1 MALLEVRMTLR
12 NTRPWIV
19 AVIRLAGLAIF
30 ALAFMQPG
38 VAREGQTY
46 VGWKCASVAAS
57 FEQNLFLKPGG
68 HHESFEFL
76 AALSGLINLLVPFT
90 IVASPI
96 RALLV
101 LRRIFAVAIVGCMI
115 ATWALFA
122 QQQISPLVGHVMWIA
137 GALLVVV
144 PDAFPGRRAIDASRV

>member
-1 MALLEVRMTLR
+1 MALLDIRMTLC

-30 ALAFMQPG
+30 VRAFLQPG

-96 RALLV
+96 CALLV

-115 ATWALFA
+115 AT
-122 QQQISPLVGHVMWIA
+122 
-137 GALLVVV
+137 
-144 PDAFPGRRAIDASRV
+144 